1 MVNPIPE
8 NVKKIWDEWNIRGVI
23 LLSLSLQAILFLFA
37 SLRKTTAN
45 KLIILLIWSVYLLA
59 DWSAIFALG
68 LISNSLGDNPDHS
81 AENTTDLLASWTPFL
96 FLHLGG
102 PDNITAF
109 ALEDNELWFRHFVG
123 LLIQALAALYI
134 FLLSFPKTKLAIPTI
149 LLFVAGSIKYLE
161 RTRAFYLASFDGFQD
176 SVPPDPGPNYAKFME
191 EYHVKRKE
199 GFDITI
205 KPRSAESGASS
216 VIDKKI
222 HKLDDEP
229 QVVNCAYYYFQI
241 VKGLIVNQVLGFR
254 QYQESR
260 DFFLNVT
267 PEEAYKIIEV
277 ELNLIYEVL
286 YTKIKVVCSVQ
297 GCIIRFISCAL
308 VVTAFSVFHLKVK
321 NHGFDDFDVAITYTL
336 FLGAISLDIMSLFIL
351 VSFDFTSG
359 ALKIINSHI
368 SAMLSCIL
376 NLKKPRWYSC
386 VEHKHEVLATP
397 FLFGR
402 WSGYVSGHNLLSYC
416 LKGCPTR
423 VHRVKNFLHRGFEKS
438 IHSLRIDVLIRITV
452 SAFVKV
458 SHLSRLDKLLHCLGL
473 INELVISWLGLNDFV
488 DGLRYVSHEPLTKE
502 LWKFIFDELREK
514 SQFAD
519 NPEAAMKISSSRGEW
534 ILQNRDY
541 WNILMPY
548 VTQVT
553 YDESLLLWH
562 IATELLYQTDDAGE
576 THDINREIS
585 KLLSDY
591 MLYLLIIHTTMTSAV
606 AGIAKIRFGDTC
618 AETMK
623 FFRERSL
630 KPNPGKEAC
639 NKILAVHTDI
649 KPAIVKGDRSKSVL
663 FNASMLAKELKQLD
677 DKWKLM
683 SKIWVELLSY
693 AACFS
698 GSRAHA
704 QQVIK
709 GGELITFVWLLMAHF
724 GLQQHFQNV
733 TM

>member
-109 ALEDNELWFRHFVG
+109 ALEDNELWFRHF
-123 LLIQALAALYI
+123 
-134 FLLSFPKTKLAIPTI
+134 LAIPTI

-176 SVPPDPGPNYAKFME
+176 SVPPDPGPNY
-191 EYHVKRKE
+191 RKE
-199 GFDITI
+199 GFDIAI

-229 QVVNCAYYYFQI
+229 KVVNCAYYYFQI
-241 VKGLIVNQVLGFR
+241 VKGIIVNQVLGFR

-402 WSGYVSGHNLLSYC
+402 
-416 LKGCPTR
+416 
-423 VHRVKNFLHRGFEKS
+423 
-438 IHSLRIDVLIRITV
+438 
-452 SAFVKV
+452 
-458 SHLSRLDKLLHCLGL
+458 
-473 INELVISWLGLNDFV
+473 
-488 DGLRYVSHEPLTKE
+488 YVSHEPLTKE

-623 FFRERSL
+623 FFREMSL